1 MQRGLK
7 EILSFF
13 LRTLQ
18 QADTVPAW
26 AVLPLFGTPWTV
38 AHQAPLFMEF
48 SRQEYWS
55 ELPYPS
61 PGDLPNSEIKLVFL
75 TSPAL
80 AGGFF
85 ITSTS
90 C

>member
-1 MQRGLK
+1 MQKGLQ

-13 LRTLQ
+13 LWTLQ
-18 QADTVPAW
+18 QEDTVPAW

-55 ELPYPS
+55 GLLFPTPEDLS
-61 PGDLPNSEIKLVFL
+61 NPGTEAASCV
-75 TSPAL
+75 S
-80 AGGFF
+80 F
-85 ITSTS
+85 IGIWILYH
-90 C
+90 